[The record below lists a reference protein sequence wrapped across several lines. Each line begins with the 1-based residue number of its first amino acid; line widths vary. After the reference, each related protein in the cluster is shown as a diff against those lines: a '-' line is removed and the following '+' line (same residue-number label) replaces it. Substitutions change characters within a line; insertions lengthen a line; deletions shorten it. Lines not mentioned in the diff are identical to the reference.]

1 MASRV
6 VWCAILFP
14 HFHFLVARIAITY
27 LLFPTDRHLETILG
41 RDHEVRGSRINRN
54 AERSFNGASRE
65 SIVFERIDGS
75 SVSQRKKKKKVGQL
89 SIVLPF
95 RENHSKYRSILK
107 WRGEGDGASR
117 ESNCLFELVHLYRQD
132 YYQQVYKIS
141 AKRSKVVASSEAQNS
156 SFL

>member
-65 SIVFERIDGS
+65 SIVFEKIDGS
-75 SVSQRKKKKKVGQL
+75 SVS
-89 SIVLPF
+89 
-95 RENHSKYRSILK
+95 
-107 WRGEGDGASR
+107 
-117 ESNCLFELVHLYRQD
+117 
-132 YYQQVYKIS
+132 
-141 AKRSKVVASSEAQNS
+141 
-156 SFL
+156 